1 MPSEHNNA
9 SDHPH
14 STHHLFTT
22 IPLIMRTPRRPRR
35 SGIRYIE
42 DANSRSIS
50 FSKRR
55 DGLFKMAAN
64 LSTLTGA
71 RIAIVAEAENGKM
84 SSFSAPSLGPIV
96 DSFLSEED
104 EAGGAAARAP
114 PQGPDDREKDAMAR
128 LQRELAEL
136 EEKKAAQE
144 QRAAD
149 SLARVKAIRDGSR
162 MGKLIVCSKVDDL
175 CADDLH
181 ELLRGLSRVDQEIRA
196 LLPPPAPA
204 RTAEAGGL
212 MRGRPPPPL
221 HSQGRPRPP
230 RRLPW
235 VSSQSQPP
243 SLPIL
248 RAPCTLP
255 QSFSLT
261 SPPVQQPSS
270 LRTISRMLLRHIQL
284 SQRSSSM
291 VPRLPNEAHQYSY
304 QSQGVA
310 AIAGNIS
317 GQTSLL
323 PSPPPLPISAL
334 QIPSQRSLQLEVPSQ
349 ALDLNP
355 DVPASQNHA
364 NPHSVLEN
372 SEVSHGG
379 IGGDQQQPSP
389 GCPSDS
395 NGKTYEWLSK
405 TLLESSSEGGSS
417 SDEDDGVG
425 DSLGGVDWLGDN

>member
-1 MPSEHNNA
+1 
-9 SDHPH
+9 
-14 STHHLFTT
+14 
-22 IPLIMRTPRRPRR
+22 
-35 SGIRYIE
+35 
-42 DANSRSIS
+42 
-50 FSKRR
+50 
-55 DGLFKMAAN
+55 
-64 LSTLTGA
+64 
-71 RIAIVAEAENGKM
+71 VAEAENGKM
-84 SSFSAPSLGPIV
+84 SSFSAPSFGPIV

-114 PQGPDDREKDAMAR
+114 PEGPDDREKDAMAR

-175 CADDLH
+175 CADELH

-196 LLPPPAPA
+196 LLPPPPPAPA
-204 RTAEAGGL
+204 RAAEAGGL
-212 MRGRPPPPL
+212 MRGPPPPL
-221 HSQGRPRPP
+221 RSQGRPRPP

-255 QSFSLT
+255 QPFSLP

-270 LRTISRMLLRHIQL
+270 LRAISRMLLRHIQL
-284 SQRSSSM
+284 SHRSSSM
-291 VPRLPNEAHQYSY
+291 VPRLSNEAHQYSC

-323 PSPPPLPISAL
+323 PSPPPAPLPASAL
-334 QIPSQRSLQLEVPSQ
+334 RIPSQRSVQVEVPSQ

-364 NPHSVLEN
+364 NPHSVLEK
-372 SEVSHGG
+372 SEVLHGG

-417 SDEDDGVG
+417 SNEDDGVG

>member
-1 MPSEHNNA
+1 M
-9 SDHPH
+9 
-14 STHHLFTT
+14 
-22 IPLIMRTPRRPRR
+22 
-35 SGIRYIE
+35 
-42 DANSRSIS
+42 
-50 FSKRR
+50 
-55 DGLFKMAAN
+55 
-64 LSTLTGA
+64 
-71 RIAIVAEAENGKM
+71 
-84 SSFSAPSLGPIV
+84 
-96 DSFLSEED
+96 
-104 EAGGAAARAP
+104 GGAARV
-114 PQGPDDREKDAMAR
+114 MAR
-128 LQRELAEL
+128 LQRELTEL
-136 EEKKAAQE
+136 EEKKVAQE
-144 QRAAD
+144 QRAAE

-204 RTAEAGGL
+204 PARAAEAGGF
-212 MRGRPPPPL
+212 MRGPPPPL

-255 QSFSLT
+255 QPFSLT

-310 AIAGNIS
+310 AIAGNNIS

-323 PSPPPLPISAL
+323 HSSPPLPTSAL
-334 QIPSQRSLQLEVPSQ
+334 
-349 ALDLNP
+349 
-355 DVPASQNHA
+355 
-364 NPHSVLEN
+364 
-372 SEVSHGG
+372 
-379 IGGDQQQPSP
+379 
-389 GCPSDS
+389 
-395 NGKTYEWLSK
+395 
-405 TLLESSSEGGSS
+405 
-417 SDEDDGVG
+417 
-425 DSLGGVDWLGDN
+425 

>member
-14 STHHLFTT
+14 NTHHLFT
-22 IPLIMRTPRRPRR
+22 LLSIMRTPRRPRR
-35 SGIRYIE
+35 SGISYIQ

-84 SSFSAPSLGPIV
+84 SSFSAPSFGPIV
-96 DSFLSEED
+96 DSFLSEEG
-104 EAGGAAARAP
+104 EAGGAARAP
-114 PQGPDDREKDAMAR
+114 PEGPDDREKDAMAR

-162 MGKLIVCSKVDDL
+162 MGKLIVCSKVDDDL
-175 CADDLH
+175 CADELH

-204 RTAEAGGL
+204 RTAQAGGL
-212 MRGRPPPPL
+212 MRGPPPPL

-235 VSSQSQPP
+235 VSSQSQ
-243 SLPIL
+243 
-248 RAPCTLP
+248 
-255 QSFSLT
+255 LT
-261 SPPVQQPSS
+261 AIPAHFESTVHSS
-270 LRTISRMLLRHIQL
+270 TALLSYEPTCAAAIVSTNHIQDAAPTHP
-284 SQRSSSM
+284 
-291 VPRLPNEAHQYSY
+291 V
-304 QSQGVA
+304 VA
-310 AIAGNIS
+310 ALFFDG
-317 GQTSLL
+317 
-323 PSPPPLPISAL
+323 
-334 QIPSQRSLQLEVPSQ
+334 
-349 ALDLNP
+349 
-355 DVPASQNHA
+355 AS
-364 NPHSVLEN
+364 S
-372 SEVSHGG
+372 
-379 IGGDQQQPSP
+379 
-389 GCPSDS
+389 
-395 NGKTYEWLSK
+395 T
-405 TLLESSSEGGSS
+405 
-417 SDEDDGVG
+417 
-425 DSLGGVDWLGDN
+425 